1 MNNKKRLLRVVILSI
16 VLAPLL
22 YTVVIKKDT
31 SELYVP
37 RYTPEGYVQKEIP
50 NSVILSENLGIGIKV
65 AYQKENQ
72 SIIITTYKKEVNIS
86 AACEK
91 NSNERYKNSSLST
104 LDKKEVCSYTYT
116 EIDQAPMKYYYFVKD
131 GKLVKIIE
139 TGKPFLS
146 EVEIE
151 NMIRSLEKKKN

>member
-72 SIIITTYKKEVNIS
+72 SIIITTYKKEV
-86 AACEK
+86 
-91 NSNERYKNSSLST
+91 
-104 LDKKEVCSYTYT
+104 CSYTYT